1 MRVSASKYGL
11 FRNCQAWANESA
23 KWFSEVSQAATD
35 GVAVHKVIEDDLSA
49 TEPKTGSARWLRSLG
64 GRVLA
69 EAAFGLDPDS
79 GKAAHIEVEGRDY
92 PKHMLCGRADAVV
105 LVGDKAIVVDWKS
118 GVVRR
123 YHKDQLELLS
133 AMVADALGIRDVS
146 YAVAYVNMEGN
157 LRFRSEPQVV
167 PLRDAADV
175 LQEACSLVAQIG
187 VAEPWPGAHCAEQ
200 YCPHAAYCKEGDKVT
215 MKAIEADL
223 EVTDMNAADMLVL
236 VHLLKERVKRAESD
250 LKSIARSNGGIVV
263 DGRKWSERIGSARV
277 FDQKRAA
284 EIARAAGATDDDL
297 YRVVERSQGFRF

>member
-11 FRNCQAWANESA
+11 FRHCQAWAREES
-23 KWFSEVSQAATD
+23 KWFSEPSQAAED
-35 GVAVHKVIEDDLSA
+35 GVAVHKVIEDDIV
-49 TEPKTGSARWLRSLG
+49 EPSPRTGAARWLRSLG

-69 EAAFGLDPDS
+69 EAAFGLDPDT
-79 GKAAHIEVEGRDY
+79 GKAASIEVDGRDY
-92 PKHMLCGRADAVV
+92 PKNLLCGRADAVV
-105 LVGDKAIVVDWKS
+105 VLDGKAIVVDWKS

-133 AMVADALGIRDVS
+133 AMVADALGIKDVS
-146 YAVAYVNMEGN
+146 YAVAYVNLEGN
-157 LRFRSEPQVV
+157 LRFDPQVV

-175 LQEACSLVAQIG
+175 LQEACSLVAQVS

-215 MKAIEADL
+215 KKAIEADL

-236 VHLLKERVKRAESD
+236 VHLLKERVKRAEAD

-263 DGRKWSERIGSARV
+263 DGRKWSERIGSTRV
-277 FDQKRAA
+277 FDQKRAT

>member
-35 GVAVHKVIEDDLSA
+35 GVAVHKVIEDDLAA

-92 PKHMLCGRADAVV
+92 PKNLLCGRADAVV
-105 LVGDKAIVVDWKS
+105 LLDRRVIVVDWKS

-123 YHKDQLELLS
+123 YHRDQLELLG
-133 AMVADALGIRDVS
+133 AMAGDAFGITDVAH
-146 YAVAYVNMEGN
+146 AVAYVDLAGE
-157 LRFRSEPQVV
+157 LRFEPTIV
-167 PLRDAADV
+167 PLRDGAHV
-175 LQEACSLVAQIG
+175 LQEACSLVQQIA

-200 YCPHAAYCKEGDKVT
+200 YCPHAAYCKEGNKVT
-215 MKAIEADL
+215 SKAIDSDL
-223 EVTDMNAADMLVL
+223 EVTIMNAADMLVL
-236 VHLLKERVKRAESD
+236 VHLLKERVKRAESE
-250 LKSIARSNGGIVV
+250 LKEIARSNGGIVV
-263 DGRKWSERIGSARV
+263 DGRKWSERVGQSRV

-284 EIARAAGATDDDL
+284 EIAKAAGATEDEL
-297 YRVVERSQGFRF
+297 YRVVTRSQGFRF